1 MIGTTKRRRLAA
13 AAMSALSLAA
23 AVPATAAATR
33 PDDRAGVRG
42 PTAATSAQ
50 RAVRPDD
57 RAGVR
62 GPLSA
67 SRMTHAVVATSRT
80 FDWGDAATGGAVTF
94 GAISVLGQGVL
105 ASRRRGRI
113 AHSVVMPSERSA

>member
-13 AAMSALSLAA
+13 AAMSAASLAA
-23 AVPATAAATR
+23 AVPATALATR

-42 PTAATSAQ
+42 PATSAQ

-57 RAGVR
+57 RAGLR
-62 GPLSA
+62 GPVST

-80 FDWGDAATGGAVTF
+80 FDWSDAATGAAVTF
-94 GAISVLGQGVL
+94 GAISVLGL
-105 ASRRRGRI
+105 AILGSRRRGRI
-113 AHSVVMPSERSA
+113 AHPVVTPSERSV